1 MGKLLN
7 RTLLSRLYEI
17 DKYIKKG
24 YIDNES
30 VNKRT
35 LAKTLAVS
43 QKTIQRDL
51 EYLKTKYNAPIKYNN
66 KERKLYYD
74 KNFSLSPLELD
85 ENDFFAIAV
94 TEKVIRQYKGTV
106 YENYLKSFYEKI
118 NSMFGNEAKISL
130 ENIEDLISFQ
140 IGPIK
145 EIDKKIFDTLETA
158 MYLQKTVSIDYY
170 SLRLN
175 CQYSREFDPYHLRNY
190 MGNWYLIGYDHLR
203 KKIRVLNVSRIT
215 AVKII
220 KTKKFS
226 IQENFNLNDYFK
238 YSFGN
243 YVGKNIYNVKIKFFQ
258 PIASKIKEKIWHHTQ
273 TEKELKDGSVIL
285 SFKLNSLKEIMKWIL
300 QYGRHC
306 KVISPQK
313 LRKMVKEEL
322 ELTAKLYSK

>member
-24 YIDNES
+24 YIDGEP

-74 KNFSLSPLELD
+74 KNFSLSPLELN

-94 TEKVIRQYKGTV
+94 TEKVLRQYKGTV

-130 ENIEDLISFQ
+130 ENVEDLISFQ

-170 SLRLN
+170 SVRLN
-175 CQYSREFDPYHLRNY
+175 RQYSREFDPYHLRNY
-190 MGNWYLIGYDHLR
+190 MGNWYLIGYDHLK
-203 KKIRVLNVSRIT
+203 KKIRVLNVSRIN
-215 AVKII
+215 AVNII
-220 KTKKFS
+220 KTKRFS
-226 IQENFNLNDYFK
+226 IQENFNVNDYFM

-243 YVGKNIYNVKIKFFQ
+243 YVGKNIYDIKIKFF
-258 PIASKIKEKIWHHTQ
+258 PTIASKIKEKIWHHTQ
-273 TEKELKDGSVIL
+273 SIKELKDGSIII

-300 QYGRHC
+300 QYGRNC
-306 KVISPQK
+306 KVISPQI

-322 ELTAKLYSK
+322 QFMAKLYS

>member
-24 YIDNES
+24 YIDNEP

-74 KNFSLSPLELD
+74 KNFSLSPLELNG
-85 ENDFFAIAV
+85 NDFFAIAV
-94 TEKVIRQYKGTV
+94 TEKVLRQYKGTV

-130 ENIEDLISFQ
+130 ENVEDLISFQ

-170 SLRLN
+170 LLRLN

-220 KTKKFS
+220 KKK
-226 IQENFNLNDYFK
+226 NFRFK
-238 YSFGN
+238 
-243 YVGKNIYNVKIKFFQ
+243 I
-258 PIASKIKEKIWHHTQ
+258 T
-273 TEKELKDGSVIL
+273 L
-285 SFKLNSLKEIMKWIL
+285 M
-300 QYGRHC
+300 
-306 KVISPQK
+306 
-313 LRKMVKEEL
+313 
-322 ELTAKLYSK
+322 